1 MSKYEDRYGDYLHRH
16 ELHFTRYHDGPWG
29 CARCLRFFSSS
40 EPSYHCDIC
49 RDTIY
54 DFCVPCY
61 EGRGPRPKEVPDCCC
76 IIL

>member
-1 MSKYEDRYGDYLHRH
+1 MSKYEDRYGDNLHRH
-16 ELHFTRYHDGPWG
+16 ELHFTRYHNGPWG
-29 CARCLRFFSSS
+29 CARCLRFFTKD

-49 RDTIY
+49 RSTTY

-61 EGRGPRPKEVPDCCC
+61 EGRGPKPKVPECCC